1 MKTKE
6 QKQKMVENIVREQPA
21 YSREQLL
28 SKSVHPT
35 VERINSRFLI
45 AREVISGK

>member
-21 YSREQLL
+21 YTKEQLL
-28 SKSVHPT
+28 SKSAHPT
-35 VERINSRFLI
+35 VEGINRRFLI
-45 AREVISGK
+45 AREIISGK